1 MTVDAAFRKGLV
13 RLQNAGIEDAEF
25 DCACLLETASGF
37 DRSFRLAHPQAALE
51 KTAEQSFF
59 RWIDRRISGEPLQYI
74 LGKWSFYGRDFFVG
88 EGVLIPRPETEQ
100 LVELVSSRIQERG
113 CRVIFDLCAGSGCIG
128 LTLALEHPDCQVYL
142 FEKYAPAL
150 SYLRRNQTELQV
162 QNVTICQADI
172 LKELPQNGL
181 QADLLVSNPPYIPQ
195 SELPALQR
203 EVQAEPVTALDGGAD
218 GLDFYRVIAEKWMP
232 FVRKNGEIWLEC
244 GDGQGK
250 AVADLFSQK
259 STRQSVLF
267 DWNHI
272 DRIVHIHV

>member
-25 DCACLLETASGF
+25 DCACLLEMASGF
-37 DRSFRLAHPQAALE
+37 DRSFRLVHPQAALE

-59 RWIDRRISGEPLQYI
+59 RWIDRRISGEPLQYL
-74 LGKWSFYGRDFFVG
+74 LGKWSFYGRDFSVG

-100 LVELVSSRIQERG
+100 LVELVSSRMQERG

-150 SYLRRNQTELQV
+150 SYLRQNKAELQV
-162 QNVTICQADI
+162 QNAVICPADI
-172 LKELPQNGL
+172 LEELPENGL
-181 QADLLVSNPPYIPQ
+181 RADLLVSNPPYVPH
-195 SELPALQR
+195 SEITALQR
-203 EVQAEPVTALDGGAD
+203 EVLAEPISALDGGAD
-218 GLDFYRVIAEKWMP
+218 GLDFYRVIAEKWLP
-232 FVRKNGEIWLEC
+232 IVQKDGEIWLEC

-250 AVADLFSQK
+250 LVADLFSLQ
-259 STRQSVLF
+259 STQQSVLF
-267 DWNHI
+267 DLNHI